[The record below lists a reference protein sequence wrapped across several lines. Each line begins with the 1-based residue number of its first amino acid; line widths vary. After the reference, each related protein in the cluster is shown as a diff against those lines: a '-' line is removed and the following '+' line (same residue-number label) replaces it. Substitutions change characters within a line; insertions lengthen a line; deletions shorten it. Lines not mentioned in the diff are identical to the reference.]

1 MPKSPAPS
9 LRPPVV
15 ADLLG
20 RIALAPRQAAKQLT
34 LWPLV
39 ETRPAAPPLAPAY
52 VTLAEAVEAGTV
64 RVGEIGERGSVPKVL
79 VANSGDVAVLVL
91 FGEELRGAKQNRIAN
106 ASFLVGAH
114 SEVVIDVSCV
124 EQGRWG
130 HRESL
135 HFCAPSS
142 VASHLLRK
150 KMALHVAASR
160 HLGHGFDANQAA
172 VWDDV
177 AFRLGRSGTQSP
189 TSSYRDYLASRSTD
203 VADLRGAF
211 HPVPGQLGFVA
222 AIGEAV
228 SGLEVIGRPEAFARA
243 FGGLLEGYLIDAI
256 DHTLVRERELGDLG
270 DEGAAA
276 AAFDA
281 PEGFLA
287 ALGEAGATTSPSLG
301 LGVDLR
307 LESEPVA
314 GCALA
319 EGEVVHLTAFAK

>member
-52 VTLAEAVEAGTV
+52 VTLAEAVESGAV
-64 RVGEIGERGSVPKVL
+64 RVGEIGERGSVPNVL
-79 VANSGDVAVLVL
+79 VANQGDVAVLVL

-124 EQGRWG
+124 EQGRWMN
-130 HRESL
+130 RESL
-135 HFCAPSS
+135 HFRASSS
-142 VASHLLRK
+142 VASHGLRR
-150 KMALHVAASR
+150 KMALHVATSR
-160 HLGHGFDANQAA
+160 HLGRGFDANQAA

-177 AFRLGRSGTQSP
+177 ASRLGRSGTQSP
-189 TSSYRDYLASRSTD
+189 TVSYRDYLASRQSD
-203 VADLRGAF
+203 LEDLRGAF
-211 HPVPGQLGFVA
+211 HPVPGQVGFVA

-228 SGLEVIGRPEAFARA
+228 SGLEVIGRPEVFARA
-243 FGGLLEGYLIDAI
+243 FAGLLEGYLIDAV
-256 DHTLVRERELGDLG
+256 DHALVRELEVADAG
-270 DEGAAA
+270 DEGAVPAV
-276 AAFDA
+276 FDA

-307 LESEPVA
+307 LEGERVA

-319 EGEVVHLTAFAK
+319 EGEAVHLTAFPR